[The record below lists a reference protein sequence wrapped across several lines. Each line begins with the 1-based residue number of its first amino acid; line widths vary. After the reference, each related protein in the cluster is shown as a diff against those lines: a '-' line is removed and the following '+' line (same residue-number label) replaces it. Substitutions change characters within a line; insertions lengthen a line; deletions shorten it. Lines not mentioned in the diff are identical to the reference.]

1 MVGNAR
7 QVNSQIESLSSHVE
21 RRLSQVFDVVNK
33 NQNDFYEFRKILTT
47 PLVQSRALPSNGLGL
62 MNNGAG
68 NVSPHPA
75 SGRNGQ
81 PWQDNLSPLVAS
93 QPPSH
98 QHGSGENLATTS
110 NTHVEQMP
118 TIGFAR

>member
-1 MVGNAR
+1 MARNAR

-33 NQNDFYEFRKILTT
+33 NQTNFQEFRKILMT
-47 PLVQSRALPSNGLGL
+47 PLVQSRDLPPDGLGS
-62 MNNGAG
+62 MNNGVE
-68 NVSPHPA
+68 NVSPRPT

-93 QPPSH
+93 
-98 QHGSGENLATTS
+98 
-110 NTHVEQMP
+110 
-118 TIGFAR
+118 